1 MKRILQFSAV
11 ALALWACAARAAWNY
26 QDGDVLLIFRESGF
40 NDVEFDI
47 GSINQFLNQANG
59 STASVTGW
67 ELSLVTNTFGA
78 DLTGVSVIVAATT
91 SWTNSSKTA
100 WLSSSLPN
108 TTAYDATPSVWQEN
122 LWSVIDSIGT
132 RPIIYDVPPA
142 GTSAYSID
150 PGGSYRVASYD
161 QIVDGNGVN
170 AESLA
175 ELGGNAPFIV
185 EQVIPGSFVLW
196 GVQPSTANPKPA
208 DALVGSFIITTNGA
222 LTFVAGPPPSTILG
236 ITRSPEGVTGV
247 TGVTFTTT
255 VSGNYW
261 LAYTNQLG
269 APVSS
274 WPVVAGPLPGDGFN
288 DTLTHTITTDTAGFY
303 QVIRSP

>member
-1 MKRILQFSAV
+1 MKRILQLSASI
-11 ALALWACAARAAWNY
+11 LTLWACAAPAAWNY
-26 QDGDVLLIFRESGF
+26 QDGDALLIFRESGF
-40 NDVEFDI
+40 DDVEFDI
-47 GSINQFLNQANG
+47 GSINQFLNQTNG
-59 STASVTGW
+59 YTASVTGW
-67 ELSLVTNTFGA
+67 DPSLVTNTFGA

-91 SWTNSSKTA
+91 SWTNAEKTA

-108 TTAYDATPSVWQEN
+108 TTAYDVTPSVWQED

-132 RPIIYDVPPA
+132 RPVIYEVPPA
-142 GTSAYSID
+142 GASAYSID

-185 EQVIPGSFVLW
+185 QQVIPGSFVLW
-196 GVQPSTANPKPA
+196 DIQPSTANPKPA
-208 DALVGSFIITTNGA
+208 ESLVGSFIVTTNGA

-236 ITRSPEGVTGV
+236 ITHSPEGV

-288 DTLTHTITTDTAGFY
+288 DTLNHTITTDTAGFY
-303 QVIRSP
+303 EVIRSP